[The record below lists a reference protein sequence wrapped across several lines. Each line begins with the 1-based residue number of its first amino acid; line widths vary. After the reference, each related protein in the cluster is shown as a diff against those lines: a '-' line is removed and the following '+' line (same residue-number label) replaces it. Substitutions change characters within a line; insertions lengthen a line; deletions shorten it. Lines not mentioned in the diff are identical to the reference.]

1 MKCEDRRYEKSA
13 ADLALMASV
22 DPARIASQFNPMTVP
37 IQFISPSIFTLTV
50 VLAIGLVFFIR
61 ASTKDRTE
69 TARYATEMDD
79 VTLLETLQH
88 YFANRAYQVTEVNPE
103 SGSISLKGKVG
114 ASIFMAIFLGSLA
127 AIGFA
132 CLALVLA
139 IAYPQLGYWP
149 YGLLALSPLASW
161 FYWQGSTRIEQVDF
175 QVRSADVEQ
184 SGAQLRVSAHRD
196 ELAVLESQLALKRKE
211 TES

>member
-1 MKCEDRRYEKSA
+1 
-13 ADLALMASV
+13 
-22 DPARIASQFNPMTVP
+22 MTVP

-69 TARYATEMDD
+69 TALYATEMDD
-79 VTLLETLQH
+79 VSLLATLQQ
-88 YFANRAYQVTEVNPE
+88 YFANRAYQVTAVNAE

-114 ASIFMAIFLGSLA
+114 ASIFMAVFLGSLA
-127 AIGFA
+127 GIGFA

-175 QVRSADVEQ
+175 QVRSTADSNRDDER
-184 SGAQLRVSAHRD
+184 SGTQLWVSAHRD

-211 TES
+211 TEQ

>member
-1 MKCEDRRYEKSA
+1 
-13 ADLALMASV
+13 
-22 DPARIASQFNPMTVP
+22 MTEP
-37 IQFISPSIFTLTV
+37 IQLISPSIITLTV

-61 ASTKDRTE
+61 ASTKDRFDKE
-69 TARYATEMDD
+69 SYSTEMDD
-79 VTLLETLQH
+79 IALLETLQQ
-88 YFANRAYQVTEVNPE
+88 YFANRAYQVTAANPE

-127 AIGFA
+127 GIGFA

-149 YGLLALSPLASW
+149 YGLLILSPLASW
-161 FYWQGSTRIEQVDF
+161 FYWRGSTRVEQVDF
-175 QVRSADVEQ
+175 QVTSVGDSTTRGLEQ

-211 TES
+211 TE